1 MYNVADIVHRG
12 VETGTSSISRGNFV
26 SYNQALSAYRETRV
40 KTASQGTL
48 IIMLYDEAIKQMG
61 AAISILDASSQA
73 EPSKIEQINKHI
85 LKSQEIITELMAS
98 LDMSVEGDIAKN
110 LFSLYSYFNQQ
121 LLEANVEKKS
131 EKVSFVRS
139 MMEQLRQA
147 WVEVVNTTAVP
158 APLQTAP
165 AGINIAG

>member
-1 MYNVADIVHRG
+1 M
-12 VETGTSSISRGNFV
+12 

-61 AAISILDASSQA
+61 AAISLFTEEAQTT
-73 EPSKIEQINKHI
+73 PSKIEQIHNHI

-98 LDMSVEGDIAKN
+98 LDMSVEGDISKN

-121 LLEANVEKKS
+121 LLEANVEKKP

-139 MMEQLRQA
+139 MMDQLRTA
-147 WVEVVNTTAVP
+147 WVEIVNSTAVP